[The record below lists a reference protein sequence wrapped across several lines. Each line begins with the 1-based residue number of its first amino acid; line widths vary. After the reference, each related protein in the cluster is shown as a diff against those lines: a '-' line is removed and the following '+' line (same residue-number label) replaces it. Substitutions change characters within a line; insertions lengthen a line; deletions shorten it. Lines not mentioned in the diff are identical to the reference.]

1 MVRIVK
7 FLIVPVCVGTGATL
21 LVLLRQTTYGGG
33 FTTDSSL
40 YINIARDL
48 VNGYG
53 IKDTL
58 WFIPPGFPSLLA
70 LVSVF
75 GPDPREAAPF
85 VNATAFGLTVAVA
98 GIWFRIHIKSRILV
112 VWGTCAVASSTAL
125 SFPSTIAWTEA
136 PFCLFVV
143 LSLFSLDR
151 YLSTCNRRVH
161 PEKRERPREQGMF
174 RLFSSSTAAWLVL
187 AAIFAAMATLTR
199 WMGVTVIAAG
209 SLLLLIRRR
218 KPFVARIRSF
228 IAYTVVAAV
237 PVSTWMTGYFLYQ
250 DSSFRYSYPSDGGGK
265 LWRHNLCTTAG
276 EFTEW
281 AIGRFGSGY
290 LGKLLFACGDV
301 FDWTT
306 RNIICIPQLG
316 LLSVFALGATYLL
329 RDIRG
334 GGRIKQ
340 RAALAPPV
348 TFALIYMFAL
358 YISLPLTD
366 IRMQIRYLAPLYV
379 PLLFVAAIALNEGY
393 HRVTSK
399 NMINLSSLAIITSL
413 FLWTSQ
419 QLYVNYKDIDSWLTR
434 GAPYLNENSSQHY
447 LYTSKYWRTSELIRY
462 IKNADVEGR
471 LWGTNA
477 GAISRLTDIPIA
489 RFPVRLQG
497 RVADWPAE
505 VLAPGTVLAW
515 HWERERHFPDY
526 AYGPQELLDALPS
539 LEVDRVFSDGIVLKI
554 SAAGPSRRS
563 PNPRIILDSLLQN
576 TMQVISAYYDIYLH
590 KTQNR
595 LIYVKKQCGENR
607 TNAPILLRV
616 FPVNDFDLPRYAV
629 PIGFGQYDF
638 VFDRRTFRWG
648 DDCLAMISLPG
659 YEISRFWTGQTS
671 NEEAWEVSLIRS
683 SEGGWRVLG

>member
-7 FLIVPVCVGTGATL
+7 LFVVPVCVGTGATL

-33 FTTDSSL
+33 FSTDSSL

-125 SFPSTIAWTEA
+125 SFPATMAWTEA

-199 WMGVTVIAAG
+199 WIGVTVIAAG

-265 LWRHNLCTTAG
+265 LWRHNLCVTAE

-281 AIGRFGSGY
+281 AIGWFGSGY
-290 LGKLLFACGDV
+290 LGKLLFAYHDAS
-301 FDWTT
+301 DRTMQSIT
-306 RNIICIPQLG
+306 CIPQLG
-316 LLSVFALGATYLL
+316 LLLVFAIGATYLL
-329 RDIRG
+329 CDIRG
-334 GGRIKQ
+334 GGGTYQATGSLSTARHFC
-340 RAALAPPV
+340 AYLYVCFVYFLAPDRHKDADTVSGTAIRPPV
-348 TFALIYMFAL
+348 IRCCHRLKRRL
-358 YISLPLTD
+358 LPGD
-366 IRMQIRYLAPLYV
+366 VKEQDQPILA
-379 PLLFVAAIALNEGY
+379 GY
-393 HRVTSK
+393 HHQPFL
-399 NMINLSSLAIITSL
+399 MDLSTAIR
-413 FLWTSQ
+413 
-419 QLYVNYKDIDSWLTR
+419 QL
-434 GAPYLNENSSQHY
+434 
-447 LYTSKYWRTSELIRY
+447 
-462 IKNADVEGR
+462 
-471 LWGTNA
+471 
-477 GAISRLTDIPIA
+477 
-489 RFPVRLQG
+489 
-497 RVADWPAE
+497 
-505 VLAPGTVLAW
+505 
-515 HWERERHFPDY
+515 
-526 AYGPQELLDALPS
+526 
-539 LEVDRVFSDGIVLKI
+539 
-554 SAAGPSRRS
+554 
-563 PNPRIILDSLLQN
+563 
-576 TMQVISAYYDIYLH
+576 
-590 KTQNR
+590 
-595 LIYVKKQCGENR
+595 
-607 TNAPILLRV
+607 
-616 FPVNDFDLPRYAV
+616 
-629 PIGFGQYDF
+629 
-638 VFDRRTFRWG
+638 
-648 DDCLAMISLPG
+648 
-659 YEISRFWTGQTS
+659 
-671 NEEAWEVSLIRS
+671 
-683 SEGGWRVLG
+683 